1 MFFFVS
7 KRSSICIIYRIIA
20 ERERD
25 KNKKRNAGPFSSLF
39 PYRTSFSLS
48 IWKEASMDVYT
59 TPIELNDDD
68 SYNDDEVPWE
78 ERGQRNKK
86 GRGRGALKTMCTYLF
101 LGICSV
107 LLVPVSI
114 ILLSSPILFYLIA
127 TVVWNIA
134 YGREM
139 YNVNSSRVSLP
150 HMFFVFK
157 KKKKERDCEE
167 EGSKKKTP
175 CWLWL
180 AFFLLLIL
188 SIYSIELYFVRLIK
202 KVCAAGV
209 VHAAFVNTLLQY
221 KSILIRIWLN

>member
-20 ERERD
+20 ERERERERL
-25 KNKKRNAGPFSSLF
+25 KKKEKCRHFSSLSIARPF
-39 PYRTSFSLS
+39 HFQFERKRRWTSTLRPSNLMMMTR
-48 IWKEASMDVYT
+48 IMMMRCREK
-59 TPIELNDDD
+59 
-68 SYNDDEVPWE
+68 
-78 ERGQRNKK
+78 
-86 GRGRGALKTMCTYLF
+86 RGAK
-101 LGICSV
+101 GIKREGAGELWKRCVHICSWESV

-167 EGSKKKTP
+167 EGSKK
-175 CWLWL
+175 
-180 AFFLLLIL
+180 
-188 SIYSIELYFVRLIK
+188 
-202 KVCAAGV
+202 
-209 VHAAFVNTLLQY
+209 NTLLTVI
-221 KSILIRIWLN
+221 SIFSSPYSLSTV